1 VQHGPEQA
9 ARAALNNSFLT
20 EAQLLKTLSKQTLP
34 AQTIAAVASHDKWP
48 RLVQVKAALLR
59 HPEISPAQVPALLP
73 GLPRRDIED
82 LIGFTRLKENIRSQL
97 QTELTRRKNEEALS

>member
-1 VQHGPEQA
+1 
-9 ARAALNNSFLT
+9 
-20 EAQLLKTLSKQTLP
+20 
-34 AQTIAAVASHDKWP
+34 
-48 RLVQVKAALLR
+48 
-59 HPEISPAQVPALLP
+59 VPALLP